1 MLELGTCLCE
11 LEAKLSDCVCVGDN
25 PNNDLSLAKDIGMKA
40 IWVRNDN
47 FEESVFC
54 DEIIESVALIESTLK
69 KLRA

>member
-1 MLELGTCLCE
+1 MK
-11 LEAKLSDCVCVGDN
+11 KLT
-25 PNNDLSLAKDIGMKA
+25 NNDLSPAKDIGMKA